1 MNTSKRYAGYLL
13 ILPSLLGITL
23 FYVIPFFE
31 SLYYVFTQGVTDV
44 RFVGLQNVR
53 ELLGNSVFRQ
63 AIANT
68 GKFLIFA
75 VPLVIGLALLLSITA
90 AKGKFTWQRWV
101 LLMPMV
107 IPASSLCVSWRGF
120 WGTDGLVNKALNA
133 MGFASVDFLKDWAF
147 PMLIF
152 LYLLKNV
159 GYISVILTSAI
170 QGVPKEYQEAYRL
183 DSNSEVGYV
192 RWIMLPQILPTML
205 FACIVAVMNYF
216 LLFRDTYTLYL
227 TNPPASV
234 YMLQHFMNNNFYK
247 LNYQRLSTAAF
258 LAELCLSALVVL
270 ILLAQKGAKKHVE

>member
-1 MNTSKRYAGYLL
+1 MNTSKRYVGYLL

-44 RFVGLQNVR
+44 QFVGFQNVR

-63 AIANT
+63 AVANT
-68 GKFLIFA
+68 GKFLIVA
-75 VPLVIGLALLLSITA
+75 VPLVIGLALMLSITV
-90 AKGKFTWQRWV
+90 AKGKFTWQRWM

-120 WGTDGLVNKALNA
+120 WGTDGIVNKALHA
-133 MGFASVDFLKDWAF
+133 MGFSGVDFLKDWAF

-152 LYLLKNV
+152 LYILKNV

-183 DSNSEVGYV
+183 DSNSEAGYV
-192 RWIMLPQILPTML
+192 RWVLLPQILPTML

-227 TNPPASV
+227 SNPPASV
-234 YMLQHFMNNNFYK
+234 YMIQHFMNNNFYK

-258 LAELCLSALVVL
+258 LAELFLSALVVL
-270 ILLAQKGAKKHVE
+270 VLLAQKGAKKHVE